1 MGLRLTKTI
10 ATRANAATYRWWFL
24 ASKVL
29 GRSTRARPWVK
40 AAATMGAY
48 TLAISLL
55 SFEAAL
61 SGPGRVAMAEYTP

>member
-1 MGLRLTKTI
+1 
-10 ATRANAATYRWWFL
+10 
-24 ASKVL
+24 
-29 GRSTRARPWVK
+29 
-40 AAATMGAY
+40 MGAY